1 MFNIESLK
9 KQAHSIGIN
18 LKTEELEK
26 FNLYFNAL
34 FSWNKKINLV
44 SRRGEGR
51 IEFHFLDSLF
61 ASRFIESN
69 AKVLDIGAGAGFPG
83 IPIRIFRD
91 DITLSVCE
99 SKRKKYLFLKYL
111 VELLKLENVTL
122 FCERAESLSNS
133 YDVILEREI
142 GKLKYFV
149 RIAYPLLANHGKLIA
164 YKGDAV
170 DAEIKE
176 ALPYM
181 QMVGIEVKQILK
193 RPFGGKLLIL
203 GHALSEATSVG
214 RCL

>member
-1 MFNIESLK
+1 MFNIRSFK
-9 KQAHSIGIN
+9 KQAHSIGIK
-18 LKTEELEK
+18 LKAKELEK
-26 FNLYFNAL
+26 FNLYFDAL
-34 FSWNKKINLV
+34 LSWNKRINLV
-44 SRRGEGR
+44 SRRDAGR

-69 AKVLDIGAGAGFPG
+69 TKVLDIGAGAGFPS

-111 VELLKLENVTL
+111 VELLELENVTL
-122 FCERAESLSNS
+122 FCERAESLRNS
-133 YDVILEREI
+133 YDTILEREI

-149 RIAYPLLANHGKLIA
+149 RIAYPLLGSHGKLIA
-164 YKGDAV
+164 YKGNNV
-170 DAEIKE
+170 DVEIEE

-181 QMVGIEVKQILK
+181 QKVGIGVKQILK

-203 GHALSEATSVG
+203 GHA
-214 RCL
+214 